1 MFEADRMHGWMQDKG
16 LDVRNNKVIK
26 LGELPSPGQ
35 ATSAPQPRQQA
46 VTPPDARR
54 ELATALNQK
63 IHSAFSM
70 ARPAEAQ
77 SNRTA
82 MQQGSVG
89 LQQSLQQQAPP
100 PQLQGLR
107 STPPAPSMQMSCQ
120 QGSMHTS
127 ASQAGI
133 SGYPATAATLPMCQ
147 TPQPYAASPKAAGA
161 ASRES
166 GQISLSTPGR
176 TPLAGTVQQHAAQS
190 AMPLGQAEQQEVRV
204 CPAST
209 STAIAQAQQPGSR
222 FAGTTAERAI
232 PAIVPVPKPLPHIQ
246 AVQSSAHA
254 HAAPREPM
262 LYTDSKSIPTP
273 PQHLQPEVLLAP
285 TSLRQSDTL

>member
-1 MFEADRMHGWMQDKG
+1 MHGWVQDKG

-26 LGELPSPGQ
+26 IGESPLPGQ
-35 ATSAPQPRQQA
+35 GINAPQPRQQA
-46 VTPPDARR
+46 LTPPDARR

-77 SNRTA
+77 SNRAA

-89 LQQSLQQQAPP
+89 LQQSLQRQAPP
-100 PQLQGLR
+100 PQPQGLR
-107 STPPAPSMQMSCQ
+107 LAPPASSTQMSCQ
-120 QGSMHTS
+120 QGSMQSS
-127 ASQAGI
+127 APLAGI
-133 SGYPATAATLPMCQ
+133 SGCPATAATLPMYQ
-147 TPQPYAASPKAAGA
+147 SPQPYAASPKATGA

-166 GQISLSTPGR
+166 GQISVSMPGR
-176 TPLAGTVQQHAAQS
+176 ISLAGTVQQHGARS
-190 AMPLGQAEQQEVRV
+190 AIPSGQAEQQEVRA

-209 STAIAQAQQPGSR
+209 SPAMAQAQQPGGR
-222 FAGTTAERAI
+222 VAGTTAEHAV
-232 PAIVPVPKPLPHIQ
+232 PASVPVPKPLPRIQ
-246 AVQSSAHA
+246 AVQPSAHA

-262 LYTDSKSIPTP
+262 LYADSKSIPTS

-285 TSLRQSDTL
+285 TSVRQSDTL